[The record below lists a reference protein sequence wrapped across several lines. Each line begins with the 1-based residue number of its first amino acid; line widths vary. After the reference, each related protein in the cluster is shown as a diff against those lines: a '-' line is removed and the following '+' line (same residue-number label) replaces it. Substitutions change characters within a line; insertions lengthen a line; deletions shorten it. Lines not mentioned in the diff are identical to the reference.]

1 MCIRVH
7 PWPKNQTSKADRTPK
22 KTSDLA
28 TDGHGYTRMRI
39 AGFLALHREKIGTK
53 LYGYALA
60 KRYTNSPARGAAFFL
75 GQNLTHGV
83 YAPILRLEIGP
94 DQHFAQQSRAEHH
107 QAGQKEK
114 AAGHHEGSVLD
125 HDLVPQQLINR
136 QVGQNQAAHAG
147 PRQSQRAE
155 EVHRAREIL
164 QQELDR
170 EDIEQHAEC
179 ASQPVVV
186 IAGGAR
192 SIAARYLG

>member
-1 MCIRVH
+1 HHTAIVVFYHVCARTNVVLFLTDDHGACILSVC
-7 PWPKNQTSKADRTPK
+7 PSVAKNQPSKADRTPK

-136 QVGQNQAAHAG
+136 QV
-147 PRQSQRAE
+147 
-155 EVHRAREIL
+155 
-164 QQELDR
+164 
-170 EDIEQHAEC
+170 
-179 ASQPVVV
+179 
-186 IAGGAR
+186 
-192 SIAARYLG
+192 